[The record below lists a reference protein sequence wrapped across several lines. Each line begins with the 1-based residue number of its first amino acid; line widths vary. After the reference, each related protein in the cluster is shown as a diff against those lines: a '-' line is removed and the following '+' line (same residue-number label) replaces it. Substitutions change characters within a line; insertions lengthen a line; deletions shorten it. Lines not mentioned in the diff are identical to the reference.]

1 MPELLVLCDW
11 HFNRLDE
18 LMHEK
23 RKMDE
28 CVARTIACGGVVEL
42 KNSGL
47 SNRTIQHG
55 LNESLRV
62 ARLPCWWILNR

>member
-1 MPELLVLCDW
+1 
-11 HFNRLDE
+11 
-18 LMHEK
+18 MHEK

-47 SNRTIQHG
+47 GNRTIQHG
-55 LNESLRV
+55 LNESLWI
-62 ARLPCWWILNR
+62 ARLSSWWILNS